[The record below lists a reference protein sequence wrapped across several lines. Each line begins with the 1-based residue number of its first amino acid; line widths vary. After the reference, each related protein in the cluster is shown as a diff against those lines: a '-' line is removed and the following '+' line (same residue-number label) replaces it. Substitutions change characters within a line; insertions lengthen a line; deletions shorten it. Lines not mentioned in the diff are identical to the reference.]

1 MFKINPF
8 TYTPSQEY
16 NFSIVPNSNKKTF
29 KPTNPKK
36 IEKNINL
43 NYEYIKSIYN
53 TLINSD
59 ITIRDFSLTCGN
71 KKYKAFI
78 VYIDGMVNTNLIN
91 NFILKPLMLCN
102 LPTALDNSFS
112 SKSNLKND
120 NQILIENNDN
130 SSSKNDNQISIKKIK
145 KSNLEEYI
153 YQNLIPQNSVKKRGD
168 FTEIFDGINSGNCAL
183 FVDTISTA
191 FDIDVKGLQQRTVD
205 RPVNENII
213 KGPQEAFVEN
223 IRNNTALIRRIINNE
238 DLVIENIS
246 VGKITKTK
254 VAVCYLRNIA
264 NDNLVAEVKFRINNL
279 EIDSLLSTGQLEQ
292 LIEDNDKMRN
302 PPSFIHR
309 KT

>member
-8 TYTPSQEY
+8 SYAPSEEY
-16 NFSIVPNSNKKTF
+16 IFNIVPNSNKNTF
-29 KPTNPKK
+29 EPTKEKNIEKK
-36 IEKNINL
+36 IEQ
-43 NYEYIKSIYN
+43 NYKYIESIYN
-53 TLINSD
+53 TLISSD
-59 ITIRDFSLTCGN
+59 IVIRDFSLSCGE

-91 NFILKPLMLCN
+91 NFILKPLMQCN
-102 LPTALDNSFS
+102 IKNYNEFLMQETNESNSE
-112 SKSNLKND
+112 KD
-120 NQILIENNDN
+120 NQIF
-130 SSSKNDNQISIKKIK
+130 IKKVEK
-145 KSNLEEYI
+145 FNLENYI
-153 YQNLIPQNSVKKRGD
+153 YENLIPQNSVKKYQD
-168 FTEIFDGINSGNCAL
+168 FTQIIDGINSGNCAL

-191 FDIDVKGLQQRTVD
+191 FDLDVKGLQQRQVD
-205 RPVNENII
+205 KPVNENII
-213 KGPQEAFVEN
+213 KGPQESFVEN

-254 VAVCYLRNIA
+254 IAVCYLKNIT

-292 LIEDNDKMRN
+292 LIEDNDKMRD
-302 PPSFIHR
+302 PAAFIHR